1 MADEVDLLRPLVS
14 TLVDFIQVPR
24 KNVFVALS
32 SSSPSYPPLSWE
44 RFFVEP
50 PALPPSKK
58 PRDEASLY
66 TSEGYEREN
75 SKLWRQG
82 SISRGEGFQVENLG
96 SYYAVTPPSSLQD
109 GDAKVAIFMNEE
121 CKRGLES
128 LSISMVDETKMSR
141 KVRKRPARIIIPE
154 SCVSMCFGEV
164 GKGKDLV
171 EKEIEVEGAEYCLAS
186 RKGSRSV
193 MEDGYGAITNINGD
207 SKQAFFG
214 VFDGHG
220 GRAAVDFVTEKLGN
234 NILAALSQL
243 KEKENQLEL
252 AIRAGYLTTD
262 SQLLSQGVSS
272 GACVAT
278 VLLKGGEL
286 HVANAGDCRIVM
298 SRKGAANVL
307 TRDHRPGRE
316 DERVRIESSG
326 GYVSCHNGVWRV
338 QDSLAISRAI
348 GDISMKEWI
357 ISEPEIKRLH
367 LMSDCEFLII
377 ASDGL
382 WDKVTNQEAVDV
394 VMRHKNSIK
403 SCKDLVDISSS
414 RGCRDDIT
422 VMVVDLQRFL

>member
-1 MADEVDLLRPLVS
+1 MADEFELLWPLIS
-14 TLVDFIQVPR
+14 TLLDIIQVLR
-24 KNVFVALS
+24 KIISLALN
-32 SSSPSYPPLSWE
+32 SSSPSYPRRLSWE
-44 RFFVEP
+44 RFVKP
-50 PALPPSKK
+50 PALPLSKK
-58 PRDEASLY
+58 PGEASKLLHEASLY
-66 TSEGYEREN
+66 ASEGYLREN
-75 SKLWRQG
+75 PELWRQG
-82 SISRGEGFQVENLG
+82 SISRIESSQMENLD
-96 SYYAVTPPSSLQD
+96 SYHPVLPPSSLQD
-109 GDAKVAIFMNEE
+109 GDAKVAGLMTHE

-128 LSISMVDETKMSR
+128 LSRSMVDETKMSR
-141 KVRKRPARIIIPE
+141 KVRKRPARIVIPE
-154 SCVSMCFGEV
+154 PSVGMGFGEV
-164 GKGKDLV
+164 GKERDLV

-193 MEDGYGAITNINGD
+193 MEDGYGA
-207 SKQAFFG
+207 FFG

-220 GRAAVDFVTEKLGN
+220 GREAVDFVTENLGK
-234 NILAALSQL
+234 NILAVLPEL
-243 KEKENQLEL
+243 EEKENQLEL

-278 VLLKGGEL
+278 VLLKDGKL
-286 HVANAGDCRIVM
+286 HVANAGDCRVVM
-298 SRKGAANVL
+298 SRKGVANVL
-307 TRDHRPGRE
+307 TRDHHPGRE

-326 GYVSCHNGVWRV
+326 GYVCCRNGVWRV

-367 LMSDCEFLII
+367 LTLDCEFLII

-382 WDKVTNQEAVDV
+382 WEKVTNQEAVDV

-403 SCKDLVDISSS
+403 SCKELVDISSG

-422 VMVVDLQRFL
+422 VMVVDLQSFV